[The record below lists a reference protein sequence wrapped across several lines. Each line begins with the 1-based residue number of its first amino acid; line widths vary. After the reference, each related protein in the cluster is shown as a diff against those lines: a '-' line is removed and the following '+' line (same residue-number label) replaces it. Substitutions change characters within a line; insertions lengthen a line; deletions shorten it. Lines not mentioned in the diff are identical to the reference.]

1 MIRRGPI
8 QRVAAALT
16 NMPDAGHRL
25 FDFDGY
31 LERETMGE
39 R

>member
-16 NMPDAGHRL
+16 NMPDAVRRM

>member
-1 MIRRGPI
+1 MTRRQPI
-8 QRVAAALT
+8 QCIAVAVA
-16 NMPDAGHRL
+16 NMPDAVRRM

-31 LERETMGE
+31 LERNVMGE